1 MDKLIALS
9 RLLFAFALIALA
21 AAIYSFTQEAK
32 QLRTELPALLAQVD
46 TTAQRITPVI
56 AEINNLQ
63 SIVPSILEQS
73 AEYQRLIPEVLQ
85 RIDDIN
91 QQLPLIVS
99 EVEQVRDAI
108 PPIIEQ
114 SDAWHRSL
122 PTVLKQVDQT
132 NQTVR
137 QTNQQISNVNQKVPE
152 ILAESAALRKDVP
165 EIIVQAEG
173 LVAQAEQAGR
183 EASKGAVSGV
193 IGGILNSPFQL
204 VDKITDV
211 SSETFGLK
219 QDKSYTDSDRD
230 KHKAAL
236 TKLMKTPQKGQST
249 RWSNSRSGNSGE
261 VIIQSVTNTNDATCY
276 SVLSRLNIDS
286 GPDKGTHNV
295 ITDKCIDN

>member
-9 RLLFAFALIALA
+9 RLLFALALIALA
-21 AAIYSFTQEAK
+21 ASIYSFTQEAR

-56 AEINNLQ
+56 EEINNLQ
-63 SIVPSILEQS
+63 SIVPSILAQS
-73 AEYQRLIPEVLQ
+73 AEYQRLVPEVLQ

-91 QQLPLIVS
+91 QQLPIVVG
-99 EVEQVRDAI
+99 EVAQVRDAI
-108 PPIIEQ
+108 PSILAQ
-114 SDAWHRSL
+114 SEAWHGSL
-122 PTVLKQVDQT
+122 PSVLKQVDHT

-137 QTNQQISNVNQKVPE
+137 QTNQQINKVNQQIPD
-152 ILAESAALRKDVP
+152 ILAESAALRKEVP

-211 SSETFGLK
+211 SSDTFGLK
-219 QDKSYTDSDRD
+219 QDKSYTDGDRD

-236 TKLMKTPQKGQST
+236 TKLMKTPKKGHST

-261 VIIQSVTNTNDATCY
+261 VIIQSVSQESDAICY
-276 SVLSRLNIDS
+276 SILSRLNIAT

-295 ITDKCIDN
+295 ITDKCVED